1 MMQAD
6 YVKRPRLGAKVP
18 HRDPTLIFHITAIPN
33 LAAMANAG
41 ELMSKTLVLALGIQA
56 ADIAYKNIQGRRA
69 GRPVPITP
77 HGILHDYV
85 PFYFAPRSPMLM
97 TINSGNVP
105 NCPYRQDDI
114 VHLVSSAQH
123 IAALGLPFV
132 FTDLHAALDY
142 ARFFRALEDLK
153 ELAWNLFYEQPQLDG
168 YCKFWMSKHTPV
180 SYAQRKEIRQ
190 AEFLV
195 HERLPLAAITQIG
208 VRNENMEARVRAALA
223 GTNWQ
228 PDIVRHPGWYY

>member
-1 MMQAD
+1 VS
-6 YVKRPRLGAKVP
+6 Y
-18 HRDPTLIFHITAIPN
+18 RDPTLIFHITAIPN
-33 LAAMANAG
+33 LAAIASAG
-41 ELMSKTLVLALGIQA
+41 ELLSKTLVSPLGIQA
-56 ADIAYKNIQGRRA
+56 ADIAYQNIQGRRA
-69 GRPVPITP
+69 GRPVPIP
-77 HGILHDYV
+77 PNGILHDYV

-105 NCPYRQDDI
+105 DSPYRQDDI
-114 VHLVSSAQH
+114 VHLVSNAQV
-123 IAALGLPFV
+123 IAVLGLPFV

-142 ARFFRALEDLK
+142 AHFFGALEDLK
-153 ELAWNLFYEQPQLDG
+153 EIAWDLFYEQPQLDG
-168 YCKFWMSKHTPV
+168 YCQYWASRHAPAKH
-180 SYAQRKEIRQ
+180 AQRREIRQ

>member
-1 MMQAD
+1 
-6 YVKRPRLGAKVP
+6 VP
-18 HRDPTLIFHITAIPN
+18 HRHPTLIFHITAIPN
-33 LAAMANAG
+33 LAGMANAG
-41 ELMSKTLVLALGIQA
+41 ELLSKTLVSPLGIQA
-56 ADIAYKNIQGRRA
+56 ADIAYQNIQGRRA
-69 GRPVPITP
+69 GRAVPISP
-77 HGILHDYV
+77 NGILHDYV

-105 NCPYRQDDI
+105 NSPYRQDDI
-114 VHLVSSAQH
+114 VHLVSNAQA

-142 ARFFRALEDLK
+142 AHFFGALEDLK
-153 ELAWNLFYEQPQLDG
+153 EIAWDLFYEAPQFDG
-168 YCKFWMSKHTPV
+168 YCQFWMSKHTPAK
-180 SYAQRKEIRQ
+180 YAQRKEIRQ

-208 VRNENMEARVRAALA
+208 VRNESMEARVRAALA

-228 PDIVRHPGWYY
+228 PEIVRHPGWYY